1 MVPIWNFQ
9 TVSGRDI
16 LRSSLAHRFML
27 YSSVVARVWTGQGY
41 LPGFHSFP
49 LRVFPAP
56 TALIHQPLRTWPSSE
71 LRIDGVL
78 GSSQRAPGQLAGW
91 WRTRPNFLP
100 QARWVAYCGTVATR
114 ILLS

>member
-49 LRVFPAP
+49 LRVLPAP
-56 TALIHQPLRTWPSSE
+56 TALIYQPLRTRPSSE

-78 GSSQRAPGQLAGW
+78 RSSRANLVP
-91 WRTRPNFLP
+91 WRTYIPPRQEYAAF
-100 QARWVAYCGTVATR
+100 VAWQTTAA
-114 ILLS
+114 LLA